1 VLGDAGSL
9 IPRVDWSYSG
19 DFYGTAVNSE
29 LGHVPGHHLAN
40 ARLTW
45 KQAEGAWAA
54 SLEVTNLA
62 DKLYYYG
69 YFPNGSNG
77 TVVGNPA
84 PPRMWAL
91 SVKYSF

>member
-1 VLGDAGSL
+1 
-9 IPRVDWSYSG
+9 
-19 DFYGTAVNSE
+19 
-29 LGHVPGHHLAN
+29 
-40 ARLTW
+40 LTW